1 MKRSASHYT
10 HSRAGTVVILLFL
23 SMFAFLMMVPMIYTI
38 CGAFKPNDELFLFPP
53 SIFVKNPTMMNFSSL
68 SALLQDSWVPLL
80 RYIYNSAFV
89 TVVGTVGNVL
99 FASLAAYRIA
109 KFDFPG
115 RKLFFNLV
123 VVSLMFSP
131 TVTGIPNYLIMS
143 NLSMIDSLTSLI
155 IPALGTSL
163 GLFLMKQF
171 MEQMVPDVLIEA
183 AQIDGAGEFRI
194 FARIVMPIV
203 KPAWF
208 TLIIFS
214 FKDLWNKNGAN
225 YIFSEEIKTLP
236 NALSNIVAGGISRT
250 GAASAVAL
258 IMLIPPVLVFIISQN
273 NVLETM
279 STSGMKD

>member
-115 RKLFFNLV
+115 RKLFFN
-123 VVSLMFSP
+123 
-131 TVTGIPNYLIMS
+131 
-143 NLSMIDSLTSLI
+143 
-155 IPALGTSL
+155 
-163 GLFLMKQF
+163 
-171 MEQMVPDVLIEA
+171 
-183 AQIDGAGEFRI
+183 R
-194 FARIVMPIV
+194 R
-203 KPAWF
+203 
-208 TLIIFS
+208 TL
-214 FKDLWNKNGAN
+214 
-225 YIFSEEIKTLP
+225 
-236 NALSNIVAGGISRT
+236 
-250 GAASAVAL
+250 
-258 IMLIPPVLVFIISQN
+258 Q
-273 NVLETM
+273 
-279 STSGMKD
+279 